1 MHSHPPARSR
11 PVEPQFTGEPN
22 FAAGVGGIPAPPIP
36 VKRPSRS
43 RSTPLPGT
51 GEAPPSAP
59 RIGTEG
65 MFVPMGYEPGY
76 AYPLLVWL
84 TDPTRTRFDLGRTMS
99 RVSLRNHVAVEPAHS
114 GDSEADREK
123 MVWRA
128 IDSVRERVSIHS
140 RRIFL
145 IGQGSGGTEAFRIA
159 CRHATAFAGVVSIG
173 GPFPLREGLFGRLD
187 AIRRLPMLMCC
198 HRQAPAEVVGPT
210 DATLRLF
217 HAAGAMLAMRIY
229 PGHNGLSKTMLA
241 DVNRWL
247 MEEICGMTA
256 DRQMSRGA

>member
-1 MHSHPPARSR
+1 MHPRLPARSL
-11 PVEPQFTGEPN
+11 PAEPQFTGEPN
-22 FAAGVGGIPAPPIP
+22 FATGAGGTPNAM
-36 VKRPSRS
+36 KRTSRS
-43 RSTPLPGT
+43 RSPALPGT
-51 GEAPPSAP
+51 GESPPAAP
-59 RIGTEG
+59 RTGTER
-65 MFVPMGYEPGY
+65 MFVPTGYEPGY

-84 TDPTRTRFDLGRTMS
+84 TDPRRTRFDLGQTMS
-99 RVSLRNHVAVEPAHS
+99 RVSLRNHVAVEPLHA
-114 GDSEADREK
+114 GDSDADREA

-128 IDSVRERVSIHS
+128 IDSVRERVSINP

-145 IGQGSGGTEAFRIA
+145 IGQGCGGTEAFRIA
-159 CRHATAFAGVVSIG
+159 CRHASAFAGVVSIG

-198 HRQAPAEVVGPT
+198 HREAPAEVVGPT

-229 PGHNGLSKTMLA
+229 PGHNSLSKTMLA

-247 MEEICGMTA
+247 MEEICGTTA
-256 DRQMSRGA
+256 GRPLSCGS

>member
-1 MHSHPPARSR
+1 MHPRLPARSL
-11 PVEPQFTGEPN
+11 PAEPQFTGEPN
-22 FAAGVGGIPAPPIP
+22 FAAGAGGIPAQIP
-36 VKRPSRS
+36 LKRTSRS
-43 RSTPLPGT
+43 RSAALPGT
-51 GEAPPSAP
+51 GESPPAAP
-59 RIGTEG
+59 RLGTER
-65 MFVPMGYEPGY
+65 MFVPTGYEPGY

-84 TDPTRTRFDLGRTMS
+84 TDPRRTRFDLGRTMS
-99 RVSLRNHVAVEPAHS
+99 RVSLRNHVAVEPLHAGGS
-114 GDSEADREK
+114 DADREA

-128 IDSVRERVSIHS
+128 IDSVRERVSINP

-159 CRHATAFAGVVSIG
+159 CRHANAFAGVVSIG

-187 AIRRLPMLMCC
+187 AVRRLPMLMCC
-198 HRQAPAEVVGPT
+198 HREAPAEVVGPT

-247 MEEICGMTA
+247 MDEICGTTA
-256 DRQMSRGA
+256 GRPMSCGS